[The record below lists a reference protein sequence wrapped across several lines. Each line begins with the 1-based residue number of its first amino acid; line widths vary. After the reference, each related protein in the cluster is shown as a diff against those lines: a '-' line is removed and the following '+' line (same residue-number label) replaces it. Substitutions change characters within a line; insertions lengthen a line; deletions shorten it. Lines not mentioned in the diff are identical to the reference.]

1 MTGHAPFEAIRSL
14 TTAITPAIQELL
26 DAHGFAFSRLDAG
39 TNEATANFVA
49 SAEER
54 TWELDIARQPDS
66 TLHLCLRTME
76 RPIPA
81 IRLEIALQP
90 GQEEESTGN
99 MAGAVALAMSLAAT
113 AAQMVRSLP
122 EP

>member
-1 MTGHAPFEAIRSL
+1 MTAPFEAIRRL

-54 TWELDIARQPDS
+54 TWELDIARKPDS
-66 TLHLCLRTME
+66 ALRLCLRTTE
-76 RPIPA
+76 RPMPA
-81 IRLEIALQP
+81 ITLEIALRP
-90 GQEEESTGN
+90 GQEEDRTAD
-99 MAGAVALAMSLAAT
+99 MAEAVALAMSLAAT
-113 AAQMVRSLP
+113 AAQMVRPLP